1 MGRWPRSPTACGRR
15 LLAEPARG
23 IALCGQA
30 QRRSHRFHR
39 HRARGGEPST
49 GRRAGRR
56 LLPDRVEARY
66 PRSAVDR
73 HQRRDRKARR
83 QAGGP
88 RHQRGAR
95 ARHTSARGGHAG
107 SRYGVEVCPI
117 IIRQRA
123 VFSHALV
130 GSKCA
135 QEVEPASKA
144 AAEVAALWDWLA
156 RRATGQNQSEAAS
169 MAAA

>member
-1 MGRWPRSPTACGRR
+1 MKTKSGSLPTPSHWPVRSIGINVEIAK
-15 LLAEPARG
+15 LAGKPVALVINAAPAQG
-23 IALCGQA
+23 TQALV
-30 QRRSHRFHR
+30 
-39 HRARGGEPST
+39 
-49 GRRAGRR
+49 AGR
-56 LLPDRVEARY
+56 D
-66 PRSAVDR
+66 
-73 HQRRDRKARR
+73 
-83 QAGGP
+83 
-88 RHQRGAR
+88 
-95 ARHTSARGGHAG
+95 AG

-156 RRATGQNQSEAAS
+156 RRATGQNQSDAAS
-169 MAAA
+169 MAAPDPNYSRHLAVGDASATGISRMVGNYRIGPLPGAFQASPGATARADTS